1 MYNLMNLKLK
11 RLLNLIDSPFTK
23 DIAAIIDFQTIKIN
37 EIDEKR
43 EILKAQNMRVVE
55 KG

>member
-23 DIAAIIDFQTIKIN
+23 DIAAIIDLQAFKIS
-37 EIDEKR
+37 EADEKR
-43 EILKAQNMRVVE
+43 EILKAQNIRVVE